1 MSVQVIGD
9 LLNFSPQA
17 NTLVTGATFITSN
30 AIGIGTYSPLQSFHL
45 QGNAYTSGSI
55 GIGSIQP
62 MQALDV
68 VGTALVSTNLGIGTK
83 TPLQVLH
90 LQGAL
95 YTSRNVGIGSTQP
108 IASLD
113 VSGTIRGTNLTIA
126 NAVTTSNLTVLGTQ
140 TIINTYTTYSSNLVI
155 DNQIGTGPALLVLQ
169 KGVGSQYPVADFYD
183 RDISTTVP
191 ALRIADGA
199 NVGIGTA
206 TPLQLLH
213 VQGTTYASGSIGIGS
228 TQPIQSLDVVGSALV
243 STNVGIGTKIAL
255 APLHVQGNAI
265 ITGSSIGLGT
275 TNPVLPIHVQ
285 GLTYHST
292 SVGIGTTLA
301 RSILHADI
309 TGTSGQYATL
319 LSLINRGGST
329 GTGAG
334 IDFSTYSITNAQNP
348 SARLYAFDSGGYTND
363 FVFATKTS
371 GAIGNALVDR
381 TRISSFG
388 SIGIGT
394 TNPLGELH
402 ITTAAPTIFL
412 DGGTAGTS
420 IKTNDNSAIR
430 LASSSSFKPHILI
443 VGFTTSTLPGRINF
457 RYSSFVTFDRVDG
470 VSAISEKVRIDVNGN
485 LGIGTASPLQPLH
498 VQGNAN
504 ITGTMSITG
513 QISSTVATGTAPLSV
528 ASTTLVTNLN
538 AGLLNSQN
546 GAYYLDNTNIT
557 NRTHICRIS
566 TGFTNATNS
575 VTQFTGYIMSTNML
589 TYFTLEIIWSQSA
602 TTPTSQ
608 IQVAAAVGAPTYYT
622 SKVYTYYGA
631 DLVYEAGLA
640 AFGTNTNLL
649 GTTPGAGTV
658 YRSNLFGMMANASGA
673 TTTIGLRAKSG
684 ATTSTLTISRW
695 CLNVYRDIGQTSL

>member
-9 LLNFSPQA
+9 LLNFSPPT

-30 AIGIGTYSPLQSFHL
+30 GIGIGTYSPLQSFHL

-55 GIGSIQP
+55 GIGSTQP

-68 VGTALVSTNLGIGTK
+68 VGTALVSTSIGIGTK
-83 TPLQVLH
+83 TPLLPLH
-90 LQGAL
+90 IQGNA
-95 YTSRNVGIGSTQP
+95 YISGNIGVGSTQP

-126 NAVTTSNLTVLGTQ
+126 NAITTSNLTVLGTQ

-213 VQGTTYASGSIGIGS
+213 VQGTTYVSGSIGIGS

-265 ITGSSIGLGT
+265 ITGSSIGLGI
-275 TNPVLPIHVQ
+275 TNPLAPIHFQ
-285 GLTYHST
+285 GLTYHS
-292 SVGIGTTLA
+292 SNIGIGTTIM

-309 TGTSGQYATL
+309 TGTSGQYSTVA
-319 LSLINRGGST
+319 SLINRAGGA
-329 GTGAG
+329 GTGVG
-334 IDFSTYSITNAQNP
+334 IDFSTYSITNTQDP
-348 SARLYAFDSGGYTND
+348 SARLAVTDNNYSGD
-363 FVFATKTS
+363 FVFSTKNFGAATNTLVERVR
-371 GAIGNALVDR
+371 INNA
-381 TRISSFG
+381 G

-394 TNPLGELH
+394 NYPKRELH
-402 ITTAAPTIFL
+402 ITASFPTIYL
-412 DGGTAGTS
+412 DASTVELP
-420 IKTNDNSAIR
+420 ILMNDNSYLR
-430 LASSSSFKPHILI
+430 LGADVTYKPHILV
-443 VGFTTSTLPGRINF
+443 VGLNFTSAPGRVQMKYNT
-457 RYSSFVTFDRVDG
+457 YLTFDTVNG
-470 VSAISEKVRIDVNGN
+470 VSSTEQIRFDVNGN
-485 LGIGTASPLQPLH
+485 VGIGTALPLRPLH

-504 ITGTMSITG
+504 ITSTLSITG

-546 GAYYLDNTNIT
+546 GAYYLDFTNFT
-557 NRTHICRIS
+557 NRVHICRIG
-566 TGFTNATNS
+566 TNFTNATTAV
-575 VTQFTGYIMSTNML
+575 VTFTSYAMSTNMV
-589 TYFTLEIIWSQSA
+589 TSFTLDFLWNQSA
-602 TTPTSQ
+602 TTPVSNMLIANLTGTATF
-608 IQVAAAVGAPTYYT
+608 IAA
-622 SKVYTYYGA
+622 SLRTYYGA
-631 DLVYEAGLA
+631 DLVYEVPFTVLNAGNL
-640 AFGTNTNLL
+640 NLL
-649 GTTPGAGTV
+649 GTTPSTTAYYTTSLVGW
-658 YRSNLFGMMANASGA
+658 MQNASGA
-673 TTTIGLRAKSG
+673 NASIDFRARSG
-684 ATTSTLTISRW
+684 ATTSTLTISSW
-695 CLNVYRDIGQTSL
+695 CLNVYRDVGDTGF